1 MFEFFNPKHLKE
13 ELALIFCIESGKVI
27 SMIVNYTKKGRPE
40 VIHVSRH
47 EIEYSEHLNSSR
59 LKPLMLSALKRALEH
74 LSKEGYSTIKKHF
87 GSITKI
93 EKIYIFLGSPWHI
106 TEKLSTTV
114 SEEKEFFIKEDT
126 VSKATKDLFSKLHP
140 NSTSIEQTVI
150 SVRANGYNIE
160 NPVGK
165 RATTIEID
173 AHVALVE
180 NDLIDS
186 IKEVSYLIFPNFKT
200 EFHTIP
206 MSLYVTSKSLFKI
219 DDFMILIPEHEV
231 SEMLLIRKRNLET
244 SISLPYGKHLVV
256 KHIAKE
262 YNKSQEQAYSMLRL
276 WSENKLEEKK
286 SKSIETIIENARQE
300 WSMCLRGAFS
310 NLGKTILL
318 PNTVLVAGNM
328 IESRLLG
335 EWLAQEQYTNQTFTV
350 DKFSVLYLKVEDFSN
365 QFLIKTDTTLMNPVL
380 SSIVIYTKIL

>member
-1 MFEFFNPKHLKE
+1 MFDFLNPKHLKE

-27 SMIVNYTKKGRPE
+27 SMIVNYKKKGLPE
-40 VIHVSRH
+40 IIHVSRH
-47 EIEYSEHLNSSR
+47 EIEYSEHLSSNR

-87 GSITKI
+87 RSVVKI
-93 EKIYIFLGSPWHI
+93 EKIYIFLGSPWHV

-114 SEEKEFFIKEDT
+114 SEEKEFFIKENT
-126 VSKATKDLFSKLHP
+126 IQKATEELFSKLHP

-150 SVRANGYNIE
+150 SVKANGYNIN

-180 NDLIDS
+180 NDLIES
-186 IKEVSYLIFPNFKT
+186 IKEVSYLVFPNFKT

-206 MSLYVTSKSLFKI
+206 MSLYITSKSIFNM
-219 DDFMILIPEHEV
+219 DDYMILIPEHEV
-231 SEMLLIRKRNLET
+231 SEMLLIRKNNLET

-262 YNKSQEQAYSMLRL
+262 YGESREQAYSILTL
-276 WSENKLEEKK
+276 WSENKLEEERA
-286 SKSIETIIENARQE
+286 KSIETIIENARQE

-310 NLGKTILL
+310 SLGKTILL

-335 EWLAQEQYTNQTFTV
+335 EWLAKEQYTNQTFTV
-350 DKFSVLYLKVEDFSN
+350 DKFSVLYLKVEDFSS
-365 QFLIKTDTTLMNPVL
+365 QFIAKVDKTLLNPVL